1 MKLLKWS
8 IFSSVHTMGWFIQF
22 WAFVG
27 YQRLPTLCFLCTE
40 DQINWLYQNSF
51 FLNVDTLCFNG
62 LLCSQY
68 NTFKSFWREHI
79 LVINFDFFLYS
90 RQYSN
95 ILLLRI
101 TRLRLTWRWIE
112 NRLYITNAKGE
123 KLHSLFFATLDRSS
137 PITSLINSVQILFS
151 KSGWNN

>member
-1 MKLLKWS
+1 MKHLFIRTHNGMIYS
-8 IFSSVHTMGWFIQF
+8 ILGICWVPTIANIVFSVHWRSDKLT
-22 WAFVG
+22 
-27 YQRLPTLCFLCTE
+27 LPK
-40 DQINWLYQNSF
+40 QF

-68 NTFKSFWREHI
+68 NTFKLFWREHI